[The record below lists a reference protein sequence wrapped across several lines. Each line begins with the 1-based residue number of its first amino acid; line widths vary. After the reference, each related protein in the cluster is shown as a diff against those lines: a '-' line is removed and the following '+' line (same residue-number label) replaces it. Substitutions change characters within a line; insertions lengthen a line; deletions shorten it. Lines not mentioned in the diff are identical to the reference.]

1 MLMRVT
7 IVSCVFTPEPVVSA
21 RMSQELSSYL
31 AQNGARVTVLCP
43 QPSRLPAADYRHP
56 RNLTNPITTYKD
68 DIKVVRLPSFTA
80 IHSKLLSRAWES
92 YSFGRHVCSYLTKEK
107 ENPNVL
113 YVNSWPLVSHT
124 LIARFAIHK
133 EIPIVLQIMD
143 IYPESL
149 LLRLPSP
156 LRKLIAK
163 PMIKLD
169 RWNVRKA
176 AKVIVISENMRQ
188 FYLQNRKMPP
198 EKVVRINTW
207 QDESLFEQLPSRQ
220 DGFVRYG
227 VQNDR
232 FSFLYLGNIGPVAGV
247 DFLIQAF
254 NLAAIENTQ
263 LLIVGDGSAKDKC
276 VKMVDSLRIPNVRFI
291 SDPDVQNV
299 PLIQSMSN
307 VCLLPMKRGAG
318 ISSIPSKLAAY
329 MFSAKPVLAA
339 VDENSDTARA
349 IFQAK
354 GGWVSEP
361 ENIERLAAKM
371 KQIVSVS
378 HQELEKI
385 GQNGREYGLL
395 HFTKSKGVS
404 RLAEI
409 ILTVGGSQ

>member
-1 MLMRVT
+1 MRIT

-31 AQNGARVTVLCP
+31 AQKGARVTVICP
-43 QPSRLPAADYRHP
+43 QPSRPPSADYRHY
-56 RNLTNPITTYKD
+56 RNLTNPISTYKD

-80 IHSKLLSRAWES
+80 INSKLLSRAWES
-92 YSFGRHVCSYLTKEK
+92 YSFGRHVCNYLAKEK

-113 YVNSWPLVSHT
+113 YVNSWPMVSHT
-124 LIARFAIHK
+124 LIARFALHN
-133 EIPIVLQIMD
+133 EIPLVLQIMD
-143 IYPESL
+143 VYPESF
-149 LLRLPSP
+149 LLRLSAP
-156 LRKLIAK
+156 LRRLIAK

-188 FYLQNRKMPP
+188 FYLQNRKIPP
-198 EKVVRINTW
+198 EKVVSINIW

-220 DGFVRYG
+220 NGLTRYG

-254 NLAAIENTQ
+254 NFAAIENTQ

-276 VKMVDSLRIPNVRFI
+276 VKMVDSRKIPNVRFI

-307 VCLLPMKRGAG
+307 VCLLAMKRGAG
-318 ISSIPSKLAAY
+318 MSSIPSKLAAY

-339 VDENSDTARA
+339 VDEDSDTARA
-349 IFQAK
+349 ILQAK

-361 ENIERLAAKM
+361 ENIEKLAAKM
-371 KQIVSVS
+371 KEVVSLS
-378 HQELEKI
+378 NIELEKTGRK
-385 GQNGREYGLL
+385 GQEYGFL

-404 RLAEI
+404 RLTEV
-409 ILTVGGSQ
+409 ILEAGAF

>member
-1 MLMRVT
+1 
-7 IVSCVFTPEPVVSA
+7 
-21 RMSQELSSYL
+21 
-31 AQNGARVTVLCP
+31 
-43 QPSRLPAADYRHP
+43 
-56 RNLTNPITTYKD
+56 
-68 DIKVVRLPSFTA
+68 
-80 IHSKLLSRAWES
+80 
-92 YSFGRHVCSYLTKEK
+92 
-107 ENPNVL
+107 
-113 YVNSWPLVSHT
+113 
-124 LIARFAIHK
+124 
-133 EIPIVLQIMD
+133 
-143 IYPESL
+143 
-149 LLRLPSP
+149 
-156 LRKLIAK
+156 
-163 PMIKLD
+163 
-169 RWNVRKA
+169 
-176 AKVIVISENMRQ
+176 
-188 FYLQNRKMPP
+188 
-198 EKVVRINTW
+198 
-207 QDESLFEQLPSRQ
+207 
-220 DGFVRYG
+220 VRYG

-349 IFQAK
+349 ILQAK

-378 HQELEKI
+378 HQELKKI